1 MKLSWSKILK
11 NKQRESH
18 VTPTRQVDGVICAFT
33 FCIFIEV
40 IFGETGRGYSAD
52 TTDYSPWSEDL
63 QEWKSELSGRE
74 IDVVTIKA
82 FKAKLETIPFEIGH
96 GIEYY
101 L

>member
-1 MKLSWSKILK
+1 MSVNSAETTYIHLRERRSELGGREMKLSWSKILK

-63 QEWKSELSGRE
+63 QE
-74 IDVVTIKA
+74 
-82 FKAKLETIPFEIGH
+82 
-96 GIEYY
+96 
-101 L
+101 